1 MQTGERSQKSHYKRW
16 QFFIDDQIHRNWQDI
31 LTILVLAIAAGL
43 ASYSGAQL
51 LDPIIFDN
59 KTIDIWFES
68 DLRRVFE
75 NMTIRGSDNYRTK
88 VHPLFPLIAF
98 PPVYLLTK
106 IFNLEPLS
114 LLLLPMAINNVLQF
128 QQATAYFLHHAPVR
142 YQVRYQM
149 RSRPSEPWPRGIGH
163 VVLATPGS
171 REEDKAYHE
180 PGGSFSPAVGSF
192 GVSIWM
198 VNEQGDAIATS
209 DTIPLSQIQQQ
220 LSNEGKISGILTKTD
235 YYEASWSSN
244 GLQGWKL
251 HLKTSETP
259 TAKPIIVIRSVGP
272 AGGAIQSLD
281 WNGQRLQI
289 NDRWSVK
296 LNPAPVGVDLG
307 QEGTPG
313 WINERSRLTQ
323 WQGDEGWGYARFE
336 LADGKEWN
344 LTLEDLTPPTKANLS
359 FSQTKSKLVLD
370 FPDRRFADSLNAQ
383 VSHLMMGLVGQQT
396 RPGEPTNYPLP
407 WLRDGAYTVVA
418 LARAGQLEVAKQLST
433 YFAQND
439 FFGGFG
445 PEADAPGLALW
456 TLEEV
461 AKLVNDP
468 EYDRWLWPHVRRK
481 AELIVKMLESDRS
494 IHQPVTAPIVP
505 GVKNDPELTLVAEA
519 AKDGL
524 IVGRMDHHRPLLF
537 VNAVSYRG
545 LLDAAS
551 LGDRLNQSADALR
564 WRTKAAEL
572 QKSWEKAFQPPES
585 DNERTYISSLWP
597 TWIATAQK
605 DALLQK
611 LQDRWNK
618 LRDAQGAFQAVPL
631 WTYFDLAEAHQWL
644 YLDKPERSW
653 ATVEWFWQHQAS
665 PGLYTW
671 WEGKG
676 EENSSG
682 RWENV
687 RGWVDPP
694 HVTPHYWTAA
704 EMLLLQLDMLA
715 YCDRTNSEPT
725 LVIGAGIPKEWL
737 DKPMKVEGL
746 SMPNGR
752 VDWLWDGKQMRVQI
766 RGSQINVK
774 LGAIFP
780 KNTPL
785 EVEYF
790 I

>member
-1 MQTGERSQKSHYKRW
+1 
-16 QFFIDDQIHRNWQDI
+16 
-31 LTILVLAIAAGL
+31 
-43 ASYSGAQL
+43 
-51 LDPIIFDN
+51 
-59 KTIDIWFES
+59 
-68 DLRRVFE
+68 
-75 NMTIRGSDNYRTK
+75 
-88 VHPLFPLIAF
+88 
-98 PPVYLLTK
+98 
-106 IFNLEPLS
+106 
-114 LLLLPMAINNVLQF
+114 
-128 QQATAYFLHHAPVR
+128 
-142 YQVRYQM
+142 
-149 RSRPSEPWPRGIGH
+149 
-163 VVLATPGS
+163 
-171 REEDKAYHE
+171 
-180 PGGSFSPAVGSF
+180 
-192 GVSIWM
+192 
-198 VNEQGDAIATS
+198 
-209 DTIPLSQIQQQ
+209 
-220 LSNEGKISGILTKTD
+220 
-235 YYEASWSSN
+235 
-244 GLQGWKL
+244 
-251 HLKTSETP
+251 
-259 TAKPIIVIRSVGP
+259 
-272 AGGAIQSLD
+272 
-281 WNGQRLQI
+281 
-289 NDRWSVK
+289 
-296 LNPAPVGVDLG
+296 
-307 QEGTPG
+307 
-313 WINERSRLTQ
+313 
-323 WQGDEGWGYARFE
+323 
-336 LADGKEWN
+336 
-344 LTLEDLTPPTKANLS
+344 
-359 FSQTKSKLVLD
+359 
-370 FPDRRFADSLNAQ
+370 
-383 VSHLMMGLVGQQT
+383 
-396 RPGEPTNYPLP
+396 
-407 WLRDGAYTVVA
+407 
-418 LARAGQLEVAKQLST
+418 
-433 YFAQND
+433 
-439 FFGGFG
+439 
-445 PEADAPGLALW
+445 
-456 TLEEV
+456 
-461 AKLVNDP
+461 
-468 EYDRWLWPHVRRK
+468 
-481 AELIVKMLESDRS
+481 
-494 IHQPVTAPIVP
+494 
-505 GVKNDPELTLVAEA
+505 
-519 AKDGL
+519 
-524 IVGRMDHHRPLLF
+524 
-537 VNAVSYRG
+537 VSYRG

-644 YLDKPERSW
+644 YLDKPELSW